1 MMASEEQRREL
12 YELLCTHLD
21 QRTATLVLEVTVPAN
36 VELATRGDL
45 QELRAELL
53 LRFAQV
59 EGRMVEMDAR
69 LSQRLAELDKKI
81 DDVNTS
87 LDKKIDDV
95 HVSLDKKIDDVNV
108 TLGKKIDDVNV
119 SLGKKIDDVNVTLDK
134 KIDDVNVLLGK
145 KIDDVKNDVIRLDT
159 RVAGLDTKL
168 TGRIYKV
175 VIPVLA
181 SWNLLVVAVA
191 AWLVTLTG

>member
-1 MMASEEQRREL
+1 MMASEETRREL

-69 LSQRLAELDKKI
+69 LSQQLAELDRKI

-95 HVSLDKKIDDVNV
+95 
-108 TLGKKIDDVNV
+108 
-119 SLGKKIDDVNVTLDK
+119 
-134 KIDDVNVLLGK
+134 
-145 KIDDVKNDVIRLDT
+145 KNAVIRLDT
-159 RVAGLDTKL
+159 KVAGLDTKL
-168 TGRIYKV
+168 TGRLYKV